1 MKKSFI
7 IILILIAIV
16 LIIINTA
23 NKYTIKPVVDEDDL
37 DFINLPEG
45 FKIETFYDNL
55 RNSKFSLPGPN
66 NGVRMML
73 FHEDTVFVAVM
84 KNGYIIALED
94 KNRDNK
100 VENSKI
106 FISNLENPHNIEY
119 YQGYYYIAEQDKVI
133 RVKDEN
139 NDNVADLETKEK
151 IVDLPSSGGHFT
163 RTLKIIKDK
172 LFISIGSSCNVCSE
186 EDERRASIQVCELN
200 GDKCKTYASGL
211 RNSVDFTYHNDKVYA
226 TENSRDNLGNDI
238 PHDEINIIEEN
249 NNYGWPYCYS
259 NNIIDSQFATP
270 IQEKE
275 LKEGKV
281 VEYCL
286 PNFETPSFID
296 LQAHSAPLG
305 LAFNF
310 GDDFPEE
317 YKGDLFVAYH
327 GSWNRKEKTGYKIVS
342 IDLETKEVSDF
353 VAGWLTEN
361 EDVIGR
367 PVDIIFDKEGIM
379 YVSDDNAGIIYRIWY
394 EG

>member
-7 IILILIAIV
+7 ILLILIAII
-16 LIIINTA
+16 LIVVNTE
-23 NKYTIKPVVDEDDL
+23 NKYTIKPVVNEDNL

-45 FKIETFYDNL
+45 FKIETFYDSL
-55 RNSKFSLPGPN
+55 GYSKFSLPGPN

-73 FHEDTVFVAVM
+73 FHEDTVFAAVM

-100 VENSKI
+100 IENSKI
-106 FISNLENPHNIEY
+106 FISNLKNPHNIEY

-305 LAFNF
+305 LAFYQGNK
-310 GDDFPEE
+310 FPEE
-317 YKGDLFVAYH
+317 YQGKLFVAYH
-327 GSWNRKEKTGYKIVS
+327 GSWNRNIPTGYKVVM
-342 IDLETKEVSDF
+342 IDVNSKEVKDF
-353 VAGWLTEN
+353 ATGWLDEN
-361 EDVIGR
+361 YNVKGR
-367 PVDIIFDKEGIM
+367 PVGITNFRDSLL
-379 YVSDDNAGIIYRIWY
+379 VSDDNTGKIYRIYY
-394 EG
+394 E

>member
-7 IILILIAIV
+7 ILLILIAII
-16 LIIINTA
+16 LIVVNTA
-23 NKYTIKPVVDEDDL
+23 NKYTIKPVVNEDNL

-45 FKIETFYDNL
+45 FKIETFYDSL
-55 RNSKFSLPGPN
+55 GYSKFSLPGPN

-73 FHEDTVFVAVM
+73 FHEDTVFAAVM

-100 VENSKI
+100 IENSKI

-172 LFISIGSSCNVCSE
+172 LFILIGSSCNVCDE

-211 RNSVDFTYHNDKVYA
+211 RNSVDLAYYNNKIYA

-238 PHDEINIIEEN
+238 PPDEINVIEDN
-249 NNYGWPYCYS
+249 NDYGWPYCYG
-259 NNIIDSQFATP
+259 NNIHDTQFDTRTYIRNP
-270 IQEKE
+270 CEDKE
-275 LKEGKV
+275 E
-281 VEYCL
+281 
-286 PNFETPSFID
+286 SFIN

-305 LAFNF
+305 LAFYQGNE
-310 GDDFPEE
+310 FPEE
-317 YKGDLFVAYH
+317 YQGKLFVAYH
-327 GSWNRKEKTGYKIVS
+327 GSWNRDVPTGYKIVM
-342 IDLETKEVSDF
+342 IDIDNKIVKDF
-353 VAGWLTEN
+353 ATGWLD
-361 EDVIGR
+361 EDYNVKGR
-367 PVDIIFDKEGIM
+367 PVGITNFRDSLL
-379 YVSDDNAGIIYRIWY
+379 VSDDNTGKIYRIYY
-394 EG
+394 E